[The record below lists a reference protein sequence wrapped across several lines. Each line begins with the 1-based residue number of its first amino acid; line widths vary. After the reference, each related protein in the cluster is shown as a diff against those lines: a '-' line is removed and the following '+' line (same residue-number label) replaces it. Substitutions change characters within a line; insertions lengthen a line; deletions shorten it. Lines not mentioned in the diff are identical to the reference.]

1 MRKILREAQA
11 PEVGPEKSL
20 DAQVL
25 AFFTKA
31 ERASIGSAAARDPLD
46 ATSVEESIRRKS
58 MRFLFEADEEA
69 ADGKPE
75 INLETFASEVARL
88 IENAEYLLDIKG
100 TVLQM
105 AENYVKN
112 SYDEETSDSLLEIL
126 DKEYSIS
133 AEAKQEEEANTNF
146 AVGARTPTA

>member
-1 MRKILREAQA
+1 MRKILREAQT

-31 ERASIGSAAARDPLD
+31 ERTSIGNAAARDPLD
-46 ATSVEESIRRKS
+46 STSVEESIRRKS
-58 MRFLFEADEEA
+58 MSFLFEAEGD

-88 IENAEYLLDIKG
+88 IQNAEHLLDLKG
-100 TVLQM
+100 TILEM
-105 AENYVKN
+105 AGNYVKN
-112 SYDEETSDSLLEIL
+112 AYGEEESDGLLEIL
-126 DKEYSIS
+126 ERDYDLS
-133 AEAKQEEEANTNF
+133 ADAKQDEEANTNF

>member
-1 MRKILREAQA
+1 MRKILKEVQA

-31 ERASIGSAAARDPLD
+31 ERTSIGSASARDPLD
-46 ATSVEESIRRKS
+46 VAGVAESIRKKS
-58 MRFLFEADEEA
+58 MSFLFEADEEA
-69 ADGKPE
+69 EDGKPE

-88 IENAEYLLDIKG
+88 IENAEYLLDVKG
-100 TVLQM
+100 TILKM

-112 SYDEETSDSLLEIL
+112 AYSEEAADSLLEIL
-126 DKEYSIS
+126 DSEYDIT

-146 AVGARTPTA
+146 AVGARTPSA